1 MRAGLTDAARGLG
14 PAFTGNGPQDPLF
27 TYRGRF
33 QLGSGNNSYLLQH
46 YIKSCLYPSF
56 SSFRNRV
63 SKTFSIYR
71 SFLFFLFLIFLSS
84 SLTVFYL
91 YSL

>member
-1 MRAGLTDAARGLG
+1 MCGAGLTDAARGLG

-33 QLGSGNNSYLLQH
+33 QLGNGNNSYLLQH

-63 SKTFSIYR
+63 SKT
-71 SFLFFLFLIFLSS
+71 
-84 SLTVFYL
+84 
-91 YSL
+91 